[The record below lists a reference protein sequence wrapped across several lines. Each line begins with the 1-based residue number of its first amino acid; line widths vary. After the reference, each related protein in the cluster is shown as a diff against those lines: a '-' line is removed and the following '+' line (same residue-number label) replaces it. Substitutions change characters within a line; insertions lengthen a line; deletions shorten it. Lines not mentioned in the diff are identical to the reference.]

1 MENYLEKW
9 NPLEI
14 ISMNAEENYRKLAI
28 SSTKQQIRNILKS
41 YVGYYDPFCELLQ
54 NAMDATD
61 RMAHIVKNEYRKKL
75 KIYIDCNSSAIRI
88 EPIKNNRKKCRNFS
102 ASLQRLFHNKFH
114 FCIQLGI
121 TAWPWNPMCI
131 TFL

>member
-1 MENYLEKW
+1 MLKLQKENYYLKIHHNNRRMNMENYLEKW

-14 ISMNAEENYRKLAI
+14 ISMNAEENYRQLAI

-61 RMAHIVKNEYRKKL
+61 RMAHIVGDKYRKKL
-75 KIYIDCNSSAIRI
+75 KIYIDLS
-88 EPIKNNRKKCRNFS
+88 KTVF
-102 ASLQRLFHNKFH
+102 
-114 FCIQLGI
+114 
-121 TAWPWNPMCI
+121 M
-131 TFL
+131 